1 MFKKL
6 KERFSLIPML
16 KFPNFFKLFEVHPD
30 ASEFAIGGVLLQE
43 MHLIAF
49 ENKKL
54 VRA

>member
-6 KERFSLIPML
+6 KERFSLILML
-16 KFPNFFKLFEVHPD
+16 KFPKKFKLFEVYPN
-30 ASEFAIGGVLLQE
+30 ASEFAIGGVLMQK
-43 MHLIAF
+43 MHPITF

>member
-6 KERFSLIPML
+6 KERFSLILIL
-16 KFPNFFKLFEVHPD
+16 KFPNFFKLFEVHPN
-30 ASEFAIGGVLLQE
+30 ASEFAIGGVLMQE
-43 MHLIAF
+43 IHPIAF